1 MEDRIVNI
9 LTNNYSLTIDKLIV
23 LEGGYYP
30 DETYLL
36 ITTNKIE
43 YIIKYIVYCHSFEY
57 LESILKFQNILHDLY
72 EYPCAQIILSK
83 NEQILLKDNNR
94 LFFVQTFIRGIEP
107 TKEILD
113 KDDNYLY
120 HMGYLLGQ
128 WRLASKN
135 YLSNNNIKQ
144 ECEEFTNQWWEKQ
157 NISTVD
163 DTFLLSNL
171 FECKQKLINLNETFE
186 RGLIHNDFHTNNSI
200 VRNDQK
206 IFIIDFVDACQSVFI
221 ADLATSLFHLLIDQQ
236 NGKHRAKLFLN
247 GYQQK
252 VQLSIEEINI
262 LDILV
267 RLKLTMS
274 IIEDLHN
281 LDDPNDSFIQSC
293 FHLLHTLKNDS
304 TLVKNLI

>member
-1 MEDRIVNI
+1 
-9 LTNNYSLTIDKLIV
+9 
-23 LEGGYYP
+23 
-30 DETYLL
+30 
-36 ITTNKIE
+36 
-43 YIIKYIVYCHSFEY
+43 
-57 LESILKFQNILHDLY
+57 
-72 EYPCAQIILSK
+72 
-83 NEQILLKDNNR
+83 
-94 LFFVQTFIRGIEP
+94 
-107 TKEILD
+107 
-113 KDDNYLY
+113 
-120 HMGYLLGQ
+120 MGCLLGQ

-144 ECEEFTNQWWEKQ
+144 EYEEFTNQWWEKQ
-157 NISTVD
+157 NISTV

-171 FECKQKLINLNETFE
+171 FECKQKLINLNENFE

-200 VRNDQK
+200 MRNDKK

-262 LDILV
+262 LDIMV
-267 RLKLTMS
+267 RFKLTTS

-281 LDDPNDSFIQSC
+281 SDDPNDSFIQSC